1 MKYLGDYAEDY
12 ATLNFKFSTHKAD
25 GTPITLAGSP
35 VVKVYKGSATDSE
48 TATGVTLVVD
58 FDSVTGLHNVLID
71 LSADA
76 FYAVGNDYSV
86 VITTGTVDGVSVVGT
101 VLATFSI
108 ENRFAEVDLT
118 KIAGAAV
125 NTSAAQ
131 LGVNAVQIGATAQ
144 TGRDI
149 GASVLLSSGSG
160 AGQLD
165 FTSGVVKS
173 NLSQILGTALTETAG
188 YLTAGF
194 KKFFN
199 VATPALTVASVD
211 QTGDSYARLG
221 APTGASV
228 SADIAAVKSQTAA
241 IETDTQDLQ
250 TQVGTDGAG
259 LTALGDARLANLD
272 AAISS
277 RSTLTAQN
285 VWEYATRTLS
295 SFGTLVAD
303 AATAVWGAAT
313 RTLSAFGF
321 TVAATVADKSG
332 YSLDAAYDAAK
343 TAAPASTALS
353 TAVWTGTKAGYLDA
367 AVTSRSTLATG
378 DIPTALQNADALLSR
393 VLAAESYAADGAVPT
408 LSQVLYMILNGLT
421 QFSITNTTL
430 TVYKLDGVTPAMTFT
445 LDSASEPTSRV
456 RAS

>member
-1 MKYLGDYAEDY
+1 
-12 ATLNFKFSTHKAD
+12 
-25 GTPITLAGSP
+25 
-35 VVKVYKGSATDSE
+35 
-48 TATGVTLVVD
+48 
-58 FDSVTGLHNVLID
+58 
-71 LSADA
+71 
-76 FYAVGNDYSV
+76 
-86 VITTGTVDGVSVVGT
+86 
-101 VLATFSI
+101 
-108 ENRFAEVDLT
+108 
-118 KIAGAAV
+118 
-125 NTSAAQ
+125 
-131 LGVNAVQIGATAQ
+131 
-144 TGRDI
+144 
-149 GASVLLSSGSG
+149 
-160 AGQLD
+160 
-165 FTSGVVKS
+165 
-173 NLSQILGTALTETAG
+173 
-188 YLTAGF
+188 
-194 KKFFN
+194 
-199 VATPALTVASVD
+199 
-211 QTGDSYARLG
+211 
-221 APTGASV
+221 V